1 MGKGDPT
8 NRVLPA
14 VIATSSRLCLRV
26 YTQVPTCLYQV
37 HVFNCHSQISLISSL
52 LRRIGVAF
60 IPSRS
65 SIQAVKLSYVLHSDW
80 IQLRTL
86 FIFATAAATDL
97 SVADICI
104 GFASGFVLPFLN
116 VRF

>member
-37 HVFNCHSQISLISSL
+37 HVLNCHSQI
-52 LRRIGVAF
+52 LRRIGGAF

-65 SIQAVKLSYVLHSDW
+65 SIQA
-80 IQLRTL
+80 
-86 FIFATAAATDL
+86 F
-97 SVADICI
+97 
-104 GFASGFVLPFLN
+104 
-116 VRF
+116 